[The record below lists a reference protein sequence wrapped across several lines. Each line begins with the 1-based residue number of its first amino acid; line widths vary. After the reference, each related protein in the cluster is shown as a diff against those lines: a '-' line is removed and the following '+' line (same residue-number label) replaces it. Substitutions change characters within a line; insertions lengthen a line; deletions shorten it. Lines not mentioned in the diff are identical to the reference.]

1 MFHSIAEAFEEGGW
15 GMWPILGHL
24 VFILAIMF
32 ERIFVLYIRSSVKK
46 EEFIKLLQVP
56 ILKGD
61 LNRVL
66 KVCSTYQYPLA
77 RIVHAGV
84 LKVKR
89 SDEEVQAAMDEAYL
103 REMPQIEKRVDYLN
117 LLGNTATLAGLL
129 GTITGLINTFSAIG
143 RPDVDPAQR
152 STLLSSGI
160 SEAMNCTAFGLGVAI
175 IGLIAFAILNGRT
188 QSVTDDINEGTV
200 QVLNLVTQNRS
211 KINIAGVQ
219 QAGG

>member
-1 MFHSIAEAFEEGGW
+1 MFHTIAEFFEEGGW

-103 REMPQIEKRVDYLN
+103 RELPQIKKRIDYLN

-129 GTITGLINTFSAIG
+129 GTITGLIATFGAIG
-143 RPDVDPAQR
+143 RPDVDPSQR
-152 STLLSSGI
+152 STLLSAGI
-160 SEAMNCTAFGLGVAI
+160 SEALNCTAFGLATGI
-175 IGLIAFAILNGRT
+175 IGVLAFAVLSSKATEIE
-188 QSVTDDINEGTV
+188 SDINEGTV
-200 QVLNLVTQNRS
+200 RVLNLIVANRN
-211 KINIAGVQ
+211 KMGDIKEDA
-219 QAGG
+219 A

>member
-1 MFHSIAEAFEEGGW
+1 MNAIAEIFQEGGW

-32 ERIFVLYIRSSVKK
+32 ERIFILYVRSSVKK

-103 REMPQIEKRVDYLN
+103 REIPQIEKRIDYLN

-129 GTITGLINTFSAIG
+129 GTISGLIRTFAAIG
-143 RPDVDPAQR
+143 KPGVDPSQR
-152 STLLSSGI
+152 STMLSAGI
-160 SEAMNCTAFGLGVAI
+160 AEAMNCTAFGLLTGIVGV
-175 IGLIAFAILNGRT
+175 LSFAVLTSKAKEIKA
-188 QSVTDDINEGTV
+188 DIDEGTV
-200 QVLNLVTQNRS
+200 RVLNLIVANRN
-211 KINIAGVQ
+211 KMGDIKEDA
-219 QAGG
+219 AA

>member
-1 MFHSIAEAFEEGGW
+1 MNAIAEIFNEGGW

-32 ERIFVLYIRSSVKK
+32 ERIFVLYVRSSVKK

-103 REMPQIEKRVDYLN
+103 REIPQIEKRIDYLN

-129 GTITGLINTFSAIG
+129 GTISGLIRTFGAIG
-143 RPDVDPAQR
+143 KPNVDPSQR
-152 STLLSSGI
+152 STLLSAGI
-160 SEAMNCTAFGLGVAI
+160 AEAMNCTAFGLMVGIVGV
-175 IGLIAFAILNGRT
+175 LSFAVLTSKAKEIK
-188 QSVTDDINEGTV
+188 SDIDEGTV
-200 QVLNLVTQNRS
+200 RVLNLIVANRN
-211 KINIAGVQ
+211 KMGDIKEDA
-219 QAGG
+219 AA

>member
-1 MFHSIAEAFEEGGW
+1 MFHTIAEFFKEGGW

-24 VFILAIMF
+24 IFILAIMF

-77 RIVHAGV
+77 RIVHSGV

-103 REMPQIEKRVDYLN
+103 KEMPHIKKRVDYLN

-129 GTITGLINTFSAIG
+129 GTITGLIATFGAIG
-143 RPDVDPAQR
+143 KPDVDPSQR
-152 STLLSSGI
+152 STLLAQGI
-160 SEAMNCTAFGLGVAI
+160 SEAMNCTAFGLATGI
-175 IGLIAFAILNGRT
+175 IGVLAFAVLSSKATAIEA
-188 QSVTDDINEGTV
+188 DINEGTV
-200 QVLNLVTQNRS
+200 RVLNLIVANRNKMGDIS
-211 KINIAGVQ
+211 KEDA
-219 QAGG
+219 A

>member
-1 MFHSIAEAFEEGGW
+1 MFHRIAEFFEEGGW

-24 VFILAIMF
+24 IFILAIMF

-46 EEFIKLLQVP
+46 DEIIKLLQVP

-77 RIVHAGV
+77 RIVHSGV

-103 REMPQIEKRVDYLN
+103 RELPQIKKRTDYLN
-117 LLGNTATLAGLL
+117 LLGNSATLAGLL
-129 GTITGLINTFSAIG
+129 GTITGLIATFASIS
-143 RPDVDPAQR
+143 RPDVDPSQR
-152 STLLSSGI
+152 STLLSKGI
-160 SEAMNCTAFGLGVAI
+160 SEGMNCTAFGLGTGI
-175 IGLIAFAILNGRT
+175 IGILAYAVLASKSTAIE
-188 QSVTDDINEGTV
+188 SDINEGTV
-200 QVLNLVTQNRS
+200 RVLNLIVANRN
-211 KINIAGVQ
+211 KMGDIKEDA
-219 QAGG
+219 A

>member
-1 MFHSIAEAFEEGGW
+1 MFHSIAEFFEEGGW
-15 GMWPILGHL
+15 GMWPILIL
-24 VFILAIMF
+24 LIFILAIMF

-77 RIVHAGV
+77 RIVHSGV

-103 REMPQIEKRVDYLN
+103 RELPQIKKRVDYLN
-117 LLGNTATLAGLL
+117 LLGNVATLAGLL
-129 GTITGLINTFSAIG
+129 GTITGLIATFGAIS
-143 RPDVDPAQR
+143 RPDVDPSQR
-152 STLLSSGI
+152 STMLSAGI
-160 SEAMNCTAFGLGVAI
+160 SEAMNCTAFGLATGI
-175 IGLIAFAILNGRT
+175 IGILAFAVLSSKAIEIE
-188 QSVTDDINEGTV
+188 SDINEGTV
-200 QVLNLVTQNRS
+200 RVLNLIVANRN
-211 KINIAGVQ
+211 KMGDIKEDA
-219 QAGG
+219 A

>member
-152 STLLSSGI
+152 STLLSAGI
-160 SEAMNCTAFGLGVAI
+160 SEAMNCTAFGLGVGI
-175 IGLIAFAILNGRT
+175 IGVLAFAVLASKSKEIKA
-188 QSVTDDINEGTV
+188 DIDEGTV
-200 QVLNLVTQNRS
+200 RVLNLIVANRN
-211 KINIAGVQ
+211 KMGDIKEDA
-219 QAGG
+219 AA

>member
-1 MFHSIAEAFEEGGW
+1 MFQSISTAFEEGGI
-15 GMWPILGHL
+15 GMY
-24 VFILAIMF
+24 FILIHLIFIIAIAF
-32 ERIFVLYIRSSVKK
+32 ERFFVLYIRSSVKK
-46 EEFIKLLQVP
+46 EELIKLLQVP

-103 REMPQIEKRVDYLN
+103 REIPQIEKRVDYLN

-129 GTITGLINTFSAIG
+129 GTVFGLIHTFGAIG
-143 RPDVDPAQR
+143 KPEVDASQR
-152 STLLSSGI
+152 STLLSKGI
-160 SEAMNCTAFGLGVAI
+160 SEAMNCTAFGLGTGIV
-175 IGLIAFAILNGRT
+175 GVLGFAILA
-188 QSVTDDINEGTV
+188 SKAKEIKADIDEGTV
-200 QVLNLVTQNRS
+200 RVLNLIVANRN
-211 KINIAGVQ
+211 KMGDIKEDA
-219 QAGG
+219 AA

>member
-1 MFHSIAEAFEEGGW
+1 MFHTIAEFFEEGGW
-15 GMWPILGHL
+15 GMWPILIL
-24 VFILAIMF
+24 LIFILAIMF

-77 RIVHAGV
+77 RIVHSGV

-103 REMPQIEKRVDYLN
+103 RELPQIKKRVDYLN
-117 LLGNTATLAGLL
+117 LLGNVATLAGLL
-129 GTITGLINTFSAIG
+129 GTITGLIATFGAIS
-143 RPDVDPAQR
+143 RPDVDPSQR
-152 STLLSSGI
+152 STMLSAGI
-160 SEAMNCTAFGLGVAI
+160 SEAMNCTAFGLATGI
-175 IGLIAFAILNGRT
+175 IGILAFAVLSSKAIEIE
-188 QSVTDDINEGTV
+188 SDINEGTV
-200 QVLNLVTQNRS
+200 RVLNLIVANRN
-211 KINIAGVQ
+211 KMGDIKEDA
-219 QAGG
+219 A

>member
-1 MFHSIAEAFEEGGW
+1 MFHTIADIFEKGGW
-15 GMWPILGHL
+15 GMWPILFHL
-24 VFILAIMF
+24 IFILAIMF

-46 EEFIKLLQVP
+46 EEFVKLLQVP

-103 REMPQIEKRVDYLN
+103 REMPQIKKRTDYLN

-129 GTITGLINTFSAIG
+129 GTITGLINTFAAIG
-143 RPDVDPAQR
+143 RPDVDASQR
-152 STLLSSGI
+152 STLLSEGI
-160 SEAMNCTAFGLGVAI
+160 SEAMNCTAFGLATGIVGI
-175 IGLIAFAILNGRT
+175 LAFAVLSSKTIEIE
-188 QSVTDDINEGTV
+188 SDINEGTV
-200 QVLNLVTQNRS
+200 RVLNLIVANRN
-211 KINIAGVQ
+211 KMGDIKEDA
-219 QAGG
+219 A

>member
-1 MFHSIAEAFEEGGW
+1 MFHTIAEFFEEGGW
-15 GMWPILGHL
+15 GMWPILIL
-24 VFILAIMF
+24 LIFILAIMF

-77 RIVHAGV
+77 RIVHSGV

-103 REMPQIEKRVDYLN
+103 RELPQIKKRIDYLN

-129 GTITGLINTFSAIG
+129 GTITGLINTFGAIS
-143 RPDVDPAQR
+143 RPDVDPSQR
-152 STLLSSGI
+152 STMLSAGI
-160 SEAMNCTAFGLGVAI
+160 AEAMNCTAFGLATGI
-175 IGLIAFAILNGRT
+175 IGILAFAVLSSKAIEIE
-188 QSVTDDINEGTV
+188 SDINEGTV
-200 QVLNLVTQNRS
+200 RVLNLIVANRN
-211 KINIAGVQ
+211 KMGDIKEDA
-219 QAGG
+219 A

>member
-1 MFHSIAEAFEEGGW
+1 MFHTIAEFFEEGGW
-15 GMWPILGHL
+15 GMWPILVHL
-24 VFILAIMF
+24 IFILAIMF

-77 RIVHAGV
+77 RIVHSGV

-103 REMPQIEKRVDYLN
+103 RELPQIKKRIDYLN

-129 GTITGLINTFSAIG
+129 GTITGLIATFGAIS
-143 RPDVDPAQR
+143 RPDVDPSQR
-152 STLLSSGI
+152 STLLSAGI
-160 SEAMNCTAFGLGVAI
+160 AEAMNCTAFGLATGITGVLAYAVLSSKAI
-175 IGLIAFAILNGRT
+175 EIEA
-188 QSVTDDINEGTV
+188 DINEGTV
-200 QVLNLVTQNRS
+200 RVLNLIVANRN
-211 KINIAGVQ
+211 KMGDIKEDA
-219 QAGG
+219 A

>member
-1 MFHSIAEAFEEGGW
+1 MFHTIAEFFEEGGW
-15 GMWPILGHL
+15 GMWPILIL
-24 VFILAIMF
+24 LIFILAIMF

-77 RIVHAGV
+77 RIVHSGV

-103 REMPQIEKRVDYLN
+103 RELPQIKKRVDYLN

-129 GTITGLINTFSAIG
+129 GTITGLINTFGAIS
-143 RPDVDPAQR
+143 RPDVDPSQR
-152 STLLSSGI
+152 STMLSAGI
-160 SEAMNCTAFGLGVAI
+160 AEAMNCTAFGLATGI
-175 IGLIAFAILNGRT
+175 IGILAFAIL
-188 QSVTDDINEGTV
+188 SSKAIEIESDINEGTV
-200 QVLNLVTQNRS
+200 RVLNLIVANRN
-211 KINIAGVQ
+211 KMGDIKEDA
-219 QAGG
+219 A